1 MPPGRGSQRDAGS
14 TRTRIPRPT
23 PCEAPGVP
31 AVRSAGVLLYR
42 VTAEGG
48 VEVLLGHMGG
58 PFWARKDQGA
68 WSVPKGEHGPGE

>member
-1 MPPGRGSQRDAGS
+1 M
-14 TRTRIPRPT
+14 
-23 PCEAPGVP
+23 P